1 MLVHQTQY
9 DYIFTKVENS
19 ILKNIE
25 VSDNQR
31 NQIFEEK
38 KDLEETKKYFNKQN
52 KYINEVLEEKENILS
67 RLKEE
72 NYKLKMKFTS
82 FSKKTFEENLSQNK
96 LEQKMLEI
104 ILNIHS
110 KINIQ
115 EILKSKNILYMLKLK
130 SQDFL
135 ERYKKTK
142 IIFLIKTIELII
154 SYLVSKK
161 NKYLSEPKLKE
172 QLKNFL
178 YILENDKKI
187 RMNKLNKEML
197 QKKLENKKTRALD
210 KATKIRFFS
219 YRKFDLTHYKSKKN
233 KDRKE
238 QIYNKTTADEM
249 YQQWIS
255 YE

>member
-1 MLVHQTQY
+1 
-9 DYIFTKVENS
+9 
-19 ILKNIE
+19 
-25 VSDNQR
+25 
-31 NQIFEEK
+31 
-38 KDLEETKKYFNKQN
+38 
-52 KYINEVLEEKENILS
+52 
-67 RLKEE
+67 
-72 NYKLKMKFTS
+72 MKFTS

-161 NKYLSEPKLKE
+161 NKYLSEPKLRE

-178 YILENDKKI
+178 YVLENDKKI